1 MPETH
6 VAGFVISFTFR
17 VHLAVDCTIAPRYHK
32 GMGYVPLPRNGGG
45 LGWLGLGGGLS
56 GARKKLTFIL
66 RSSRVQGTRIYHPPQ
81 GSARRPVDG
90 WWWGMRHR
98 AAY

>member
-1 MPETH
+1 MPEAH
-6 VAGFVISFTFR
+6 VAGFVITLR
-17 VHLAVDCTIAPRYHK
+17 VLIAMDCTIAPRYRK

-66 RSSRVQGTRIYHPPQ
+66 RPSSADALA
-81 GSARRPVDG
+81 S
-90 WWWGMRHR
+90 
-98 AAY
+98 

>member
-6 VAGFVISFTFR
+6 VAGFVIALR

-45 LGWLGLGGGLS
+45 LGWLSLGGGLS
-56 GARKKLTFIL
+56 GARKKLTFSW
-66 RSSRVQGTRIYHPPQ
+66 RSSIRKLQI
-81 GSARRPVDG
+81 
-90 WWWGMRHR
+90 
-98 AAY
+98 